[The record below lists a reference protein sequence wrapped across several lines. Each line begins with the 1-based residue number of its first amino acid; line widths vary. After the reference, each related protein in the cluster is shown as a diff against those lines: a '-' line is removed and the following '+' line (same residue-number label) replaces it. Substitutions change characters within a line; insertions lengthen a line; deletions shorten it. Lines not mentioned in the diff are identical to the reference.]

1 MARAPDLPPDVRRL
15 ASGRVPR
22 AAIRK
27 YVRHIVEK
35 FHPER
40 VILFGSHAYGKPHED
55 SDVDLLVVMP
65 CRSMIDMEVRIRLA
79 FDTPFPM
86 DLLVYT
92 PEYLKKR
99 FDLGDWFVREVLD
112 QGLVLHEAANP

>member
-1 MARAPDLPPDVRRL
+1 MSREVPLPELVRRL
-15 ASGRVPR
+15 PSGRIPR
-22 AAIRK
+22 AAIRR
-27 YVRHIVEK
+27 YVRKVVER
-35 FHPER
+35 FHPQR

-55 SDVDLLVVMP
+55 SDVDLLIVMP

-79 FDTPFPM
+79 FGSPFFI

-99 FDLGDWFVREVLD
+99 LDLGDWFVREVLD
-112 QGLVLHEAANP
+112 KGL

>member
-15 ASGRVPR
+15 PSGRVPR

-112 QGLVLHEAANP
+112 QGFVLHDAANP